1 MPLAP
6 QTIQIPFAGGVD
18 EGTQSYL
25 LTAQSAFASLSN
37 LTHDKRGALTK
48 SRGCEAS
55 SYTKTELDGGT
66 VSSGKA
72 LTSLGDAVVMVDG
85 NGYVKAYSPSFAKW
99 QEAGRLPACTVSRTS
114 VAGTSAENPSIASA
128 YASTEGLLFV
138 SYTKLLGSTIYV
150 WCAVV
155 EASTGVVLQ
164 DSQITDG
171 INCKMIACGST
182 IVAAVAQS
190 GGTSLEV
197 WSFDA
202 ATPLGSWTSRATYGG
217 PPAPALGSTALLYDL
232 DSIASTHFVIA
243 YAVGSGTNR
252 VQLRRVAVSGWADTH
267 TTTIATASTTPTG
280 LSIGGTDTLWVGYAY
295 DTNAR
300 AVALSW
306 ADLSSV
312 GTTDTIEALGAGEQS
327 YAIVTTGT
335 QTADW
340 VGSSL
345 VNGQIYRSSLTIS
358 AGAVVGGTTY
368 ANHGRGFVISHGR
381 RISSENY
388 VIATSYEGTL
398 CLARWSDAIT
408 YDGAS
413 DLFDL
418 CPVAVFSPRLNGSQ
432 YVTDLVNQHII
443 SLGSSRYAIAL
454 PVKRANGAFSAEVV
468 TFDFTPEAPTK
479 ANFAECVQFSG
490 GVLTQYDGR
499 AVAEVN
505 QLDGVY
511 ITHANATANPA
522 HVADGAYYY
531 VVVEETID
539 ASGNWHAGP
548 PCTPTAHT
556 VSGGPRAVT
565 CTIYAAP
572 ASIRGVQR
580 KRFAVYRTEASGAF
594 YYLVGYAEA
603 DGANVS
609 TTLSDTLPDATL
621 ITKPALYWQP
631 SVSGTEQPH
640 RTPPGL
646 RCIAEHQDRIVGVAD
661 DGVTVWYSAPR
672 LGGEG
677 VWFADA
683 FQFAVEP
690 GGPVEALWS
699 QDGRLVVAK
708 ADRLY
713 VVDGD
718 GPPNNGGSGN
728 EFSLPVR
735 LPSDV
740 GAISPRVC
748 VTSIGTF
755 FRSRRGVELL
765 DRSFQVQWIGGPIED
780 TLTTYPDLVSA
791 TVDAE
796 QSLVYLAV
804 VDDEDAPTASR
815 VLVYDLSN
823 KSWEVHTTAAV
834 VADMAIIGGVW
845 HYLSTGGQVYKQRST
860 SNASA
865 YLDSSAWR
873 TSQAVTGWVSF
884 GMLQDAKTWALQLL
898 FERHTDHDLTIEIA
912 YDYSST
918 WATAGTYTSDELY
931 SLGGKVEIR
940 PQNARAHAFRLRIT
954 DATPSGATRNTVG
967 SGKGSTLVGL
977 AVDMTPRQGATKGGA
992 KLQSAARR

>member
-1 MPLAP
+1 MPE
-6 QTIQIPFAGGVD
+6 IFIPFGGGVD
-18 EGTQSYL
+18 EGTAPELVDPTKSVL
-25 LTAQSAFASLSN
+25 VLSN
-37 LTHDKRGALTK
+37 ATHTKRGAVSK
-48 SRGCEAS
+48 SPGCEAS

-217 PPAPALGSTALLYDL
+217 PPAPELGSTALLYDL
-232 DSIASTHFVIA
+232 DSIASTHFVTA

-368 ANHGRGFVISHGR
+368 ANHGRGYLVSHGR

-388 VIATSYEGTL
+388 AAFSSLDGTL

-505 QLDGVY
+505 QLDAPY
-511 ITHANATANPA
+511 IALTNATANPA

-580 KRFAVYRTEASGAF
+580 KRFAVYRTQASEAF

-646 RCIAEHQDRIVGVAD
+646 RCIAEHQDRIIGVAD

-690 GGPVEALWS
+690 GGPITAIWS
-699 QDGRLVVAK
+699 QGGRLVIAK

-728 EFSLPVR
+728 EFSMPVR
-735 LPSDV
+735 IHETV
-740 GAISPRVC
+740 GCTNALSVA
-748 VTSIGTF
+748 VTNDGTF
-755 FRSRRGVELL
+755 FQSRRGVELL
-765 DRSFQVQWIGGPIED
+765 DRSFQVQWIGESVESTFASCPYVRS
-780 TLTTYPDLVSA
+780 TS
-791 TVDAE
+791 VDAAS
-796 QSLVYLAV
+796 SLVRFAL
-804 VDDEDAPTASR
+804 VDDLDSPTAGV
-815 VLVYDLSN
+815 VLVYDSNNKAWSKHAYAAPVVDQAVHNGSWLWLS
-823 KSWEVHTTAAV
+823 AA
-834 VADMAIIGGVW
+834 
-845 HYLSTGGQVYKQRST
+845 GQVYKERASGDASRFLDGST
-860 SNASA
+860 
-865 YLDSSAWR
+865 WR
-873 TSQAVTGWVSF
+873 TLSVETAWLKLAGFNQEAQVRKVTLFLEAQTHADVAVS
-884 GMLQDAKTWALQLL
+884 L
-898 FERHTDHDLTIEIA
+898 A
-912 YDYSST
+912 YDDGSSYDQTRT
-918 WATAGTYTSDELY
+918 WTAAEVSALTRKHLEFVPARQKCRTL
-931 SLGGKVEIR
+931 KVR
-940 PQNARAHAFRLRIT
+940 VT
-954 DATPSGATRNTVG
+954 DATPTTPGTYPVTTGQGPRLYGIAVEFDVIGGATRRP
-967 SGKGSTLVGL
+967 SG
-977 AVDMTPRQGATKGGA
+977 
-992 KLQSAARR
+992 AR